1 MSANPATEYLD
12 SFHCNWK
19 YIQNF
24 LKHNRFDK
32 IVSQKLKKLS
42 QKPVLWQR
50 SKNKTSLINFKWH
63 LLQIRI
69 QKLHCTTAEAVL
81 ANRACFDNQRKAKQA
96 PAVAWSCY
104 YRLISLLTVRYA
116 NISHRGE
123 AELDI
128 FRYTTSRRRV
138 VYLCISLLY
147 KQWDKIII
155 QRLKPA
161 AATCTT

>member
-1 MSANPATEYLD
+1 MTLLPAPDNVANPATEYLD

-69 QKLHCTTAEAVL
+69 QKLHCTTAGAVL
-81 ANRACFDNQRKAKQA
+81 ANRVCFDNQRKVKQA

-104 YRLISLLTVRYA
+104 YFIMITALQ
-116 NISHRGE
+116 
-123 AELDI
+123 LDLFWFHHNRI
-128 FRYTTSRRRV
+128 TMQIYDTQSFSYV
-138 VYLCISLLY
+138 LKL
-147 KQWDKIII
+147 
-155 QRLKPA
+155 RLKNMIK
-161 AATCTT
+161 